1 MKKRI
6 LFVDDDPMILQGLQ
20 RVLRPMRDDWDTAFV
35 DGGEKALEAMAK
47 QAFDVVVTDMRMPV
61 MNGAQLLKEIQ
72 HRFPMTIR
80 LILSGH
86 ADADMVSQCLGVAH
100 QYLSKPC
107 NPEEL
112 KAVVREAC
120 QVGESPISDKVKI
133 LLGSIDNLPSAPH
146 MFLELEQALADPN
159 STTDRLGDIIQV
171 DMGMTAKVLKIVNS
185 AFFGL
190 RRTIVTPHE
199 AVAFLGIETVK
210 LLVLVNSIFERAEPL
225 KTRHLDLQDLW
236 RHSLVCANGAKAI
249 TLAEGGSRQEADQVF
264 AGGILED
271 VGILVLASHFPEA
284 YDRAAEVLLAEQ
296 VPLTAVEQEA
306 FGVTHAEV
314 GGYLLGLWGLPA
326 QVLRTVSL
334 HHSPHLLLAPGF
346 SPEVAVYAADILA
359 GELGGNALF
368 RSGRFDMS
376 ALGRLE
382 LADRLGAWRQV
393 IHGQAEDPDGAAQG

>member
-72 HRFPMTIR
+72 RRYPMTIR

-86 ADADMVSQCLGVAH
+86 ADADLVSQCLGVAH

-107 NPEEL
+107 DPEEL

-146 MFLELEQALADPN
+146 MFLELEQALADPTC
-159 STTDRLGDIIQV
+159 TTDRLGDIIQV

-225 KTRHLDLQDLW
+225 ETRHLSLDDLW
-236 RHSLVCANGAKAI
+236 RHTLMCANGAKAI
-249 TLAEGGSRQEADQVF
+249 TLAEGASRQEADQVF

-296 VPLTAVEQEA
+296 VPLTTVEQEA

-334 HHSPHLLLAPGF
+334 HHSPHLMLAPGI
-346 SPEVAVYAADILA
+346 SPEMAVYAADILA
-359 GELGGNALF
+359 GERGGNALF
-368 RSGRFDMS
+368 RSGRFDMG

-382 LADRLGAWRQV
+382 LADHVEMWRQV
-393 IHGQAEDPDGAAQG
+393 IRA